1 MTIAILEAVFG
12 TLATIFFIW
21 ACWNEKR
28 LIAWEDKTPD
38 PVGKTIA
45 KAFPKELQTM
55 DFKIG
60 DHVRGTA
67 GSQGYYTQPGELLE
81 PL

>member
-1 MTIAILEAVFG
+1 MKKI
-12 TLATIFFIW
+12 
-21 ACWNEKR
+21 
-28 LIAWEDKTPD
+28 
-38 PVGKTIA
+38 
-45 KAFPKELQTM
+45 
-55 DFKIG
+55 KIG